1 MDGRQGPILGEKK
14 AALAGAAEEEQS
26 VRSQRP
32 QPHFRIPD
40 RRLYSH
46 QRERLARKAER
57 STSRVRGAGF
67 GRRPLLEAAA

>member
-1 MDGRQGPILGEKK
+1 MSGRHCPILGTEK

-32 QPHFRIPD
+32 QSHFRTPD
-40 RRLYSH
+40 PRLNSH

-57 STSRVRGAGF
+57 STSRLRGAGI
-67 GRRPLLEAAA
+67 GRRPILEGAA